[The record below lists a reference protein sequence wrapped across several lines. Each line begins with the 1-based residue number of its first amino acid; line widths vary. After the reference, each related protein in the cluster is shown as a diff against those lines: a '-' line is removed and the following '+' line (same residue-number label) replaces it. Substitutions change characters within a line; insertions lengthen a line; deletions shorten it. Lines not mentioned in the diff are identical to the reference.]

1 MIFMTEKDWEYV
13 NALFKNIE
21 DLRQRKKEDIEAI
34 QRYYRTGGGYC
45 ASFPSVCKQPM
56 TDILCAYYDR
66 EIAMAQAKLNAV
78 EIRFGSPGTDSDS
91 QSDTGV

>member
-1 MIFMTEKDWEYV
+1 MTEKDWKYV
-13 NALFKNIE
+13 STLFRDIE
-21 DLRQRKKEDIEAI
+21 DLRQRKKEDIEAV
-34 QRYYRTGGGYC
+34 QRHYRTDGGLW

-78 EIRFGSPGTDSDS
+78 EIRFGNPDDNS
-91 QSDTGV
+91 QSDTGI

>member
-1 MIFMTEKDWEYV
+1 MTEKEWKYV
-13 NALFKNIE
+13 NELFKDIE
-21 DLRQRKKEDIEAI
+21 TLRQRKRTDIEAV
-34 QRYYRTGGGYC
+34 QKRYRTDGGLY
-45 ASFPSVCKQPM
+45 ASFPSICKQPM

-78 EIRFGSPGTDSDS
+78 EIRFGSPETDPDS

>member
-1 MIFMTEKDWEYV
+1 MTEKEWKYV
-13 NALFKNIE
+13 NTLFKDIE
-21 DLRQRKKEDIEAI
+21 TLRQRKREDIEAV
-34 QRYYRTGGGYC
+34 QRHYRTDGGLW

-78 EIRFGSPGTDSDS
+78 EIRFGSPGTDPDS